1 MSMAKQII
9 LIKKWLCDRKYIK
22 TSSNLASCDASNKN
36 EIGNT
41 NSKSSEFFFDN
52 DMINQAVIDKV
63 MDKNLCKKHQ
73 ESEESK
79 SREVCYSSED
89 FSPLLRKIY
98 RKNMNRIKIAQLNI
112 NFIRN
117 KLDLFVPAVVR
128 SVNILS
134 ITETKIETSFP
145 EGQFEIDGFTTP
157 YRVDK
162 D

>member
-1 MSMAKQII
+1 
-9 LIKKWLCDRKYIK
+9 
-22 TSSNLASCDASNKN
+22 
-36 EIGNT
+36 
-41 NSKSSEFFFDN
+41 
-52 DMINQAVIDKV
+52 

-73 ESEESK
+73 ESKESK

-117 KLDLFVPAVVR
+117 KLDLFVPAVVG

-162 D
+162 DWHGGGLLLYIRQDIPPKLFINLKISKNLEEVFVELNIHWKKMASLLFI